1 MLTDA
6 LNHFFV
12 LPGWTTISS
21 LLLLV
26 ALVVLP
32 ATLMLNVRRQRANR
46 RTLKELNTRYRRIID
61 GTNAGTWEWN
71 VQTGAIVINQRW
83 AEMLGYDLSE
93 LQPAT
98 IETWKALTHPEDFQ
112 VSEQA
117 LRAHFRGD
125 AEHYLVDIRM
135 RHRDGRWLWVRD
147 SGRLMTHTSDGSP
160 EWMFGTHMD
169 VSAQHRER
177 EEQDLW
183 LQRFRELS
191 RNVPG
196 TLYQYHQLSDG
207 SSQFPFA
214 SPGIEDIY
222 GCTPEEV
229 QEDATVVFSRIAQ
242 DDLERIATSI
252 QHSADTLSLWHETYR
267 INHPLR
273 GEIWVEGSASPA
285 RQTDGSTLWHGY
297 IHDITELRHAR
308 EQLRLAASV
317 FEASLD
323 AIFITDEHHRFL
335 HVNRAFQAM
344 TGYTLPDLQDK
355 LPNQILAV
363 PGSPGLIDQVS
374 EFLDSNDNWRH
385 DVEVSRKSGEAFPAD
400 LTVTTVRDTRGRPSH
415 HVAVFSDITRQ
426 KAHEAELDRI
436 AHFDPLT
443 GIPNR
448 RLLTDRMQQAIAQA
462 QRSGERLAVV
472 MLDLDGF
479 KPVND
484 RWGHEAGDAVLV
496 EIARRL
502 KQLLR
507 AGDTV
512 ARLGGDEFVL
522 LLRRVESEAV
532 FHRVL
537 DCIRQPIPLENGN
550 AHVSASL
557 GVAYFAG
564 EVPVDGDQ
572 LLRMADQATYQAKAA
587 GKDCFVV
594 FSETDQPAPAP
605 RPEAAILHGQ
615 P

>member
-1 MLTDA
+1 MLSDDTDRLFA
-6 LNHFFV
+6 V
-12 LPGWTTISS
+12 SSWSTTSS
-21 LLLLV
+21 LILLLT
-26 ALVVLP
+26 LVVLL
-32 ATLMLNVRRQRANR
+32 ATLLLNARRQRTTR
-46 RTLKELNTRYRRIID
+46 RALKELNLRYRRIID

-71 VQTGAIVINQRW
+71 VQTGAIVINERW
-83 AEMLGYDLSE
+83 AEMLGYDPSE

-98 IETWKALTHPEDFQ
+98 IDTWKALTHPEDLQ
-112 VSEQA
+112 ASEQA
-117 LRAHFRGD
+117 LHAHFRGD
-125 AEHYLVDIRM
+125 SEHYLIDIRM
-135 RHRDGRWLWVRD
+135 RHRDGHWLWVRD

-177 EEQDLW
+177 AEQDLW

-196 TLYQYHQLSDG
+196 TLYQYRLLNDG

-214 SPGIEDIY
+214 SPGIEAIY
-222 GCTPEEV
+222 GCSAEAV
-229 QEDATVVFSRIAQ
+229 QQDASIVFSRIAR
-242 DDLERIATSI
+242 DDLDRVAESI
-252 QHSADTLSLWHETYR
+252 QRSASTLSVWHETYR
-267 INHPLR
+267 INHPDR
-273 GEIWVEGSASPA
+273 GEIWVEGSASPS
-285 RQTDGSTLWHGY
+285 RQEDGSTLWHGY

-308 EQLRLAASV
+308 EQLQLAASV

-344 TGYTLPDLQDK
+344 TGYTLPDLRDK

-374 EFLDSNDNWRH
+374 DFLDSNDNWRH
-385 DVEVSRKSGEAFPAD
+385 EVEVSRKSGEAFPAD
-400 LTVTTVRDTRGRPSH
+400 LTVTTVRDTHGRPSH

-484 RWGHEAGDAVLV
+484 HWGHEAGDAVLV

-507 AGDTV
+507 AEDTV

-532 FHRVL
+532 FQRVL
-537 DCIRQPIPLENGN
+537 DCIRQPISLENGN

-564 EVPVDGDQ
+564 EVLIDGDQ

-594 FSETDQPAPAP
+594 FSETDTTAPASST
-605 RPEAAILHGQ
+605 EAAITA
-615 P
+615 